1 MPLEETVG
9 NSTNSRFE
17 YTKRLEELLKIEF
30 IKLLSLSKKES
41 YFNFSG
47 KLYKQV
53 DAVAMGSPLSPT
65 LADLFLVYF

>member
-9 NSTNSRFE
+9 NSTNSHFE